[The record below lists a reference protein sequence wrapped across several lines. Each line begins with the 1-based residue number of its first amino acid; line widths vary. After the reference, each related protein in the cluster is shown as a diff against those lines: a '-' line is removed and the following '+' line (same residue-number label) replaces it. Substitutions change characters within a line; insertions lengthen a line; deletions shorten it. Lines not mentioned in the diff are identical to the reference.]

1 MAVFDKNGNYI
12 ESPDLELGRLVEKV
26 ETLTWNYILESEEQ
40 GHYITLVEYPNG
52 GKDVDWVVDVP
63 EVGHWEAHDE
73 SGKLVDLEH
82 YDSDV
87 KPDRSWDHTWTYEY
101 PWLYYVYES
110 YTEEE
115 LAQIAAEKAEKA
127 RLAEIEE
134 LKAKLSSTDYIVI
147 KIAEYKQNGTELPEE
162 DSARY
167 AAIIKQRQECRD
179 RINSL
184 EAEAALSIQ

>member
-115 LAQIAAEKAEKA
+115 LAQIAAEKAENE
-127 RLAEIEE
+127 RLDKIDE
-134 LKAKLSSTDYIVI
+134 LKAKLAETDYVVI
-147 KIAEYKQNGTELPEE
+147 KIAESTSNGTELPEDDAE
-162 DSARY
+162 RY
-167 AAIIKQRQECRD
+167 ADIMAQREQWRKEV
-179 RINSL
+179 NEL
-184 EAEAALSIQ
+184 ETQAPSVGE

>member
-101 PWLYYVYES
+101 PWLYYMYES

-115 LAQIAAEKAEKA
+115 LAQIAAEKAENE
-127 RLAEIEE
+127 RLDKIDE
-134 LKAKLSSTDYIVI
+134 LKAKLAETDYVVI
-147 KIAEYKQNGTELPEE
+147 KIAEYTSNGTELPEDDAE
-162 DSARY
+162 RY
-167 AAIIKQRQECRD
+167 ADIMAQREQWRKEV
-179 RINSL
+179 NEL
-184 EAEAALSIQ
+184 ETQAPSVGE

>member
-115 LAQIAAEKAEKA
+115 LAQIAAEKAENE
-127 RLAEIEE
+127 RLDKIDE
-134 LKAKLSSTDYIVI
+134 LKAKLAETDYVVI
-147 KIAEYKQNGTELPEE
+147 KIAEYTSNGTELPEDDAE
-162 DSARY
+162 RY
-167 AAIIKQRQECRD
+167 ADIMAQREQWRKEV
-179 RINSL
+179 NEL
-184 EAEAALSIQ
+184 ETQAPSVGE